1 MNLHHLLNA
10 RRAAGKPVRVALIG
24 AGKFGSMF
32 LSQVPHTPGLEVPV
46 IVDLDPDRA
55 REACRTVGW
64 DAERIAA
71 TTFTDD
77 GAKATA
83 GPIEVIVEATGNP
96 AVGIRHARAA
106 IAAGKHIVMV
116 NVEADVLAGPL
127 LAEEA
132 RKAGVVYS
140 LAYGDQPA
148 LTAEMVDWARA
159 TGFRVVA
166 AGKGTKYLPAYHDV
180 TPEGVW
186 GHYGLT
192 AGEAQSAGM
201 NPQMFNSFLD
211 GTKSAIEMAAI
222 ANATGLDVPA
232 GGLLFPPCG
241 VDDLPHVMRPRDKGG
256 VLEKS
261 GVVEVVSSLERD
273 GRPVFRDLRWGVY
286 VVLEAPN
293 DYAAD
298 CFRQYGLKT
307 DSSGRYAAMYKPY
320 HLIGLELNISILSAA
335 LRGEPTGQP
344 HGFRGDVASV
354 AKRNLRAGEMLDGE
368 GGYTVWGR
376 LMPAAASLA
385 AGALPIGLAHRVKL
399 KNDVAHRRGGA
410 LERCRDRC
418 QWRHHQD
425 SQGDGGG
432 VSGKAV
438 ECLRQQTARPRLPE
452 PLSEHGFGVH
462 HLGKTGL
469 VDLHGGDDRGR
480 PRLGLAIAHGVVGI
494 LKRQADEGFE
504 AGRYQL
510 VFAPQRVPW
519 RNPLR
524 PGVRQR
530 QRNGG
535 ARLHVQRF

>member
-1 MNLHHLLNA
+1 MTRNGRLRLPQTISLVGCVLMNLHHLLNI
-10 RRAAGKPVRVALIG
+10 RHAAGKPVRVALIG

-32 LSQVPHTPGLEVPV
+32 LAQVPHTPGLEVPV
-46 IVDLDPDRA
+46 IIDLDRDRA
-55 REACRTVGW
+55 REPCRTVGW
-64 DAERIAA
+64 DAERIARTA
-71 TTFTDD
+71 FTDD
-77 GAKATA
+77 GARAIA
-83 GPIEVIVEATGNP
+83 GGAMDVVVEAPGNP

-106 IAAGKHIVMV
+106 IAAGKHVVMV

-132 RKAGVVYS
+132 RRAGVVYS

-159 TGFRVVA
+159 CGFRVVA

-186 GHYGLT
+186 AHYGLT

-222 ANATGLDVPA
+222 ANACGLEVPSD
-232 GGLLFPPCG
+232 GLVFPPCG

-307 DSSGRYAAMYKPY
+307 DASGRYAAMYKPY
-320 HLIGLELNISILSAA
+320 HLIGLELNISVLSAA

-344 HGFRGDVASV
+344 YGFRGVAAAV
-354 AKRNLRAGEMLDGE
+354 AKGTLGAGEMVEGE
-368 GGYTVWGR
+368 GGYPVWGR
-376 LMPAAASLA
+376 LVPAAASLK
-385 AGALPIGLAHRVKL
+385 AGALPIGLAHRLKL
-399 KNDVAHRRGGA
+399 KHDVAHGEIVRWSDVEFDANNETIRT
-410 LERCRDRC
+410 R
-418 QWRHHQD
+418 
-425 SQGDGGG
+425 
-432 VSGKAV
+432 KAM
-438 ECLRQQTARPRLPE
+438 ETA
-452 PLSEHGFGVH
+452 
-462 HLGKTGL
+462 
-469 VDLHGGDDRGR
+469 
-480 PRLGLAIAHGVVGI
+480 
-494 LKRQADEGFE
+494 
-504 AGRYQL
+504 
-510 VFAPQRVPW
+510 FAKES
-519 RNPLR
+519 
-524 PGVRQR
+524 
-530 QRNGG
+530 
-535 ARLHVQRF
+535 

>member
-1 MNLHHLLNA
+1 MNLSHLLNA
-10 RRAAGKPVRVALIG
+10 RRAVGKPVRVALIG

-46 IVDLDPDRA
+46 IVDLDPQRA

-64 DAERIAA
+64 EAERIAA
-71 TTFTDD
+71 TAFTTD
-77 GAKATA
+77 GSKATS
-83 GPIEVIVEATGNP
+83 GNIEVIVEATGNP

-106 IAAGKHIVMV
+106 VAAGKHIVMV
-116 NVEADVLAGPL
+116 NVEADVLVGPL

-148 LTAEMVDWARA
+148 LTSEMVDWARA

-166 AGKGTKYLPAYHDV
+166 GGKGKKYLPAYHDV

-211 GTKSAIEMAAI
+211 GTKSAIEMAAS
-222 ANATGLDVPA
+222 ANAPGLDVPTD
-232 GGLLFPPCG
+232 GLLFPPCG
-241 VDDLPHVMRPRDKGG
+241 VDDLPHVMRPREAGG
-256 VLEKS
+256 LLEKS

-293 DYAAD
+293 EYAAD

-307 DSSGRYAAMYKPY
+307 DASGRYAAMYKPY

-344 HGFRGDVASV
+344 HGFRGDAVAV
-354 AKRNLRAGEMLDGE
+354 AKRALRSGEMLDGE
-368 GGYTVWGR
+368 GGYTVWGK
-376 LMPAAASLA
+376 LMPAAASLG

-399 KNDVAHRRGGA
+399 KN
-410 LERCRDRC
+410 
-418 QWRHHQD
+418 
-425 SQGDGGG
+425 
-432 VSGKAV
+432 
-438 ECLRQQTARPRLPE
+438 
-452 PLSEHGFGVH
+452 
-462 HLGKTGL
+462 
-469 VDLHGGDDRGR
+469 
-480 PRLGLAIAHGVVGI
+480 AIAHGAVV
-494 LKRQADEGFE
+494 RWSDVEFDANDETVKTRRGMEEKFRGK
-504 AGRYQL
+504 A
-510 VFAPQRVPW
+510 
-519 RNPLR
+519 
-524 PGVRQR
+524 
-530 QRNGG
+530 
-535 ARLHVQRF
+535 